1 MQDGFDEE
9 DLAFFEG
16 QHRQARLAHQAI
28 RMGRIKASAT
38 GMYVA
43 FHDGEVLG
51 TSETEGAL
59 HRYRHNVA
67 DKDLYITYLP
77 GKDDVLVY

>member
-1 MQDGFDEE
+1 MTSDFDAD

-16 QHRQARLAHQAI
+16 QRTQARLAHEAV
-28 RMGRIKASAT
+28 RSGRVKAGAS

-43 FHDGEVLG
+43 FHDGHVLA
-51 TSETEGAL
+51 TSETEVAL

-67 DKDLYITYLP
+67 EKDLYITYLP
-77 GKDDVLVY
+77 GRNDLLVY